1 MTPLYCRFILL
12 CTFVTTVFLKISQLQ
27 IWDTAGQE
35 RFRTITQSYY
45 RSADA
50 IVLVYDIGCATSFR
64 NLPEWLSE
72 VERYAGN
79 SVHRILIGNKSD
91 RTDREIQTQLG
102 GQFATEND
110 MPFLETSAK
119 NSDNIDELFLQLAKT
134 LRESH
139 VDKKLKP
146 HSSGSG
152 STKQPNTVSLTPKNE
167 QSSSSSGGCC

>member
-1 MTPLYCRFILL
+1 MLSKLFFFPSSPPPPSL
-12 CTFVTTVFLKISQLQ
+12 SPQLQ

-50 IVLVYDIGCATSFR
+50 IVLVYDIGLQVTFR

-79 SVHRILIGNKSD
+79 NVQKILIGNKSD
-91 RTDREIQTQLG
+91 RPDREITSELG
-102 GQFATEND
+102 RQFSHEND

-119 NSDNIDELFLQLAKT
+119 NSENIDELFLQLATT
-134 LRESH
+134 LRDAH
-139 VDKKLKP
+139 VDKKLRP
-146 HSSGSG
+146 QHGSAG
-152 STKQPNTVSLTPKNE
+152 VSRVGQPNTVSLTQKPTPEEKGGGG
-167 QSSSSSGGCC
+167 GGCC